1 MLQKYKLPI
10 ILSVTIIF
18 LFLIYTNST
27 TRHWVYYKMIGMIV
41 PNNIENIEIDSS
53 LLYQNYIILDAR
65 TNEEFKVSHIRS
77 AKWIGDDSLALQRAN
92 FEIGKREPR
101 YLIYCSIG
109 YRSQLIGQRLK
120 DSLGFSIEN
129 LQGGLFGWNQ
139 KRFPLVDSLG
149 NSTEKVHSYS
159 FMWSFWKD

>member
-1 MLQKYKLPI
+1 M
-10 ILSVTIIF
+10 
-18 LFLIYTNST
+18 
-27 TRHWVYYKMIGMIV
+27 
-41 PNNIENIEIDSS
+41 
-53 LLYQNYIILDAR
+53 
-65 TNEEFKVSHIRS
+65 
-77 AKWIGDDSLALQRAN
+77 QRAN